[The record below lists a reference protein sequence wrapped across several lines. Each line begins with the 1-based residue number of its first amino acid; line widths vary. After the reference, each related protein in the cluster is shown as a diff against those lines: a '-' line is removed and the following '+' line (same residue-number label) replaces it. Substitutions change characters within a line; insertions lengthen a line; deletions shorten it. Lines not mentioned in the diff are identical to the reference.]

1 MVSER
6 LMRIAT
12 VRAIVAA
19 GLLLAASLALGM
31 PALDEPP
38 STSSLTPR
46 EREAFEYLRSSAAF
60 ELPYAGI
67 DGKRPRGYLA
77 MRILR
82 RSLAADDAFKE
93 LLRSGTIAGQ
103 LYGLCGVYHTDSF
116 AFSAALPRYR
126 RSIESVRLSWACILE
141 TKRVADIACAEDGT
155 KFDICSGTFPAAF
168 SKTDHD
174 EAGARKDEK
183 LADFRR

>member
-1 MVSER
+1 MTSER
-6 LMRIAT
+6 PMRLAT
-12 VRAIVAA
+12 IRVFGVFLVVLAVSPGMR
-19 GLLLAASLALGM
+19 GL
-31 PALDEPP
+31 EPP
-38 STSSLTPR
+38 LTPSLTPR
-46 EREAFEYLRSSAAF
+46 EREAFEYLRSSTAF

-67 DGKRPRGYLA
+67 DGKRPRSYLA

-126 RSIESVRLSWACILE
+126 RSIESVRFSWACILE
-141 TKRVADIACAEDGT
+141 TKRVADVACAENGT
-155 KFDICSGTFPAAF
+155 KFDICSGAFPAAF
-168 SKTDHD
+168 SKPDHD
-174 EAGARKDEK
+174 EAAES
-183 LADFRR
+183 RR